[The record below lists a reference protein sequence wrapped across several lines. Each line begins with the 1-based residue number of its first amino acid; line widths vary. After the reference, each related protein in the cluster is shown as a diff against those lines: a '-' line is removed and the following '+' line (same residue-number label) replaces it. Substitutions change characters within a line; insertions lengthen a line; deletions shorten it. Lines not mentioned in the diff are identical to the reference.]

1 VTLLRLAF
9 ADTLADKDFLAEAQK
24 LKIDVNPSSG
34 EKVQALIET
43 LYASPPE
50 IVARA
55 KALIAP

>member
-1 VTLLRLAF
+1 
-9 ADTLADKDFLAEAQK
+9 
-24 LKIDVNPSSG
+24 
-34 EKVQALIET
+34 VQALIET